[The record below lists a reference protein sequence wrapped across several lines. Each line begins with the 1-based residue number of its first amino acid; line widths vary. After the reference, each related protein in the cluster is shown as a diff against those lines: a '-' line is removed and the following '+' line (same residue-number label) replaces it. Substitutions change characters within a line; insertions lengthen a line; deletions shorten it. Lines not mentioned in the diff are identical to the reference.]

1 MFLVW
6 LYCAVM
12 FQVLIGG
19 VCAIAELSFIE
30 ASIVS
35 LIGASLSVFILY
47 QITKEKH

>member
-1 MFLVW
+1 MFNVW

-12 FQVLIGG
+12 FHVLIGG

-35 LIGASLSVFILY
+35 LLGASLSVFILY
-47 QITKEKH
+47 QVTKEKH